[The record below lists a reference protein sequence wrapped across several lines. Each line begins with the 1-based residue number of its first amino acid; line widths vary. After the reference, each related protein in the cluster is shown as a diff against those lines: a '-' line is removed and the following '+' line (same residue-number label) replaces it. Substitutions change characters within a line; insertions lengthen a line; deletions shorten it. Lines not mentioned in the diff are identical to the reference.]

1 MINKLLIFVCLSFI
15 TLIFNVN
22 SAEVKFGSAVIIS
35 SEIKDVTDPKKNK
48 ITVKNAEVRF
58 SDGSIYN
65 GPIKK
70 NKINGK
76 GKLTTPNGTVYEGKF
91 KRNKFVNKISR
102 KNRNLVK
109 LDLNKGITV
118 ENQMKVP
125 GLAKWYPADI
135 KDGVFTLSK
144 KGELMA
150 SQDKK
155 AKESSGGGGSGGG
168 SGGSGC

>member
-1 MINKLLIFVCLSFI
+1 MLIR
-15 TLIFNVN
+15 
-22 SAEVKFGSAVIIS
+22 EVKFSAVIIS
-35 SEIKDVTDPKKNK
+35 SEIKDVKIQKNK

-58 SDGSIYN
+58 IDGSIYN

-76 GKLTTPNGTVYEGKF
+76 GKLTTPDGTVYEGKF
-91 KRNKFVNKISR
+91 KRNKFANKISR

-144 KGELMA
+144 RRVDGFFRIR
-150 SQDKK
+150 
-155 AKESSGGGGSGGG
+155 AKEVAARQWRRW
-168 SGGSGC
+168 